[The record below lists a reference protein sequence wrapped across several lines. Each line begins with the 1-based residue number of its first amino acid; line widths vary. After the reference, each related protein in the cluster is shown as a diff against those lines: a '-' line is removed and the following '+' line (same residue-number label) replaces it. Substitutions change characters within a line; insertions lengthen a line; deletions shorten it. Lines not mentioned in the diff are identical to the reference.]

1 MWVIGGD
8 NSGARK
14 TTELVDINAKNSI
27 MLEDELP
34 FELEEHCATQINST
48 YGIITGGDD
57 GAQRKTFIV
66 NLNNFDVSTG
76 PTLRK
81 ERRRHSCSRIS
92 AANGTDYVIVVG
104 GIYNRDTSEVLVGN
118 SWKDGILS
126 SILMFRI
133 TEYSILGTPCLSNYH
148 ILYRTSITL

>member
-48 YGIITGGDD
+48 YGIITGGTYSR
-57 GAQRKTFIV
+57 RKTFIV
-66 NLNNFDVSTG
+66 NLNNFDVTTG
-76 PTLRK
+76 PNLQK
-81 ERRRHSCSRIS
+81 PRHSHSCARIS

-104 GIYNRDTSEVLVGN
+104 GSYDTLTSEILVGN
-118 SWKDGILS
+118 SWKDG
-126 SILMFRI
+126 M
-133 TEYSILGTPCLSNYH
+133 
-148 ILYRTSITL
+148 

>member
-14 TTELVDINAKNSI
+14 TTELVDINAKNSK

-48 YGIITGGDD
+48 YGIITGGTYSR
-57 GAQRKTFIV
+57 RKTFIV

-104 GIYNRDTSEVLVGN
+104 GVYDAQTSEILVGN

-126 SILMFRI
+126 SILMIR
-133 TEYSILGTPCLSNYH
+133 ILGTLCLSNYH

>member
-104 GIYNRDTSEVLVGN
+104 GVHYTQTSEILVGN
-118 SWKDGILS
+118 SWKDGMYLLS
-126 SILMFRI
+126 RI
-133 TEYSILGTPCLSNYH
+133 TKNV
-148 ILYRTSITL
+148 

>member
-14 TTELVDINAKNSI
+14 TTELVDINAKKSI

-34 FELEEHCATQINST
+34 FELEEHCTTQINST
-48 YGIITGGDD
+48 YGIITGGTYSR
-57 GAQRKTFIV
+57 RKTFIV

-104 GIYNRDTSEVLVGN
+104 GVHNTQTSEILVGN
-118 SWKDGILS
+118 SWKDGMYLLS
-126 SILMFRI
+126 RI
-133 TEYSILGTPCLSNYH
+133 TKNV
-148 ILYRTSITL
+148 

>member
-48 YGIITGGDD
+48 YGIITGGTYSR
-57 GAQRKTFIV
+57 RKTFIV

-104 GIYNRDTSEVLVGN
+104 GKYYPKDSEIMVGN
-118 SWKDGILS
+118 SWKDGMYTQI
-126 SILMFRI
+126 SI
-133 TEYSILGTPCLSNYH
+133 
-148 ILYRTSITL
+148 